1 MKRSVYYR
9 GVPGKKYGIW
19 NGMAKCFQ
27 FNICEDTPMLAEA
40 RLYQKIGDDARKY
53 RFEPRMLPDS
63 KPKPPGT
70 VSEMLRRM
78 MLRGRRAGIPLRAGT
93 PVMDDAMRP
102 SHVPVTFSISMLR
115 RYVLPLPFGP

>member
-1 MKRSVYYR
+1 MKRNVYYR

-53 RFEPRMLPDS
+53 RFEPRMLPDLHREDPS
-63 KPKPPGT
+63 KVTEKT
-70 VSEMLRRM
+70 LQALEQM
-78 MLRGRRAGIPLRAGT
+78 GRNVHGG
-93 PVMDDAMRP
+93 
-102 SHVPVTFSISMLR
+102 
-115 RYVLPLPFGP
+115 